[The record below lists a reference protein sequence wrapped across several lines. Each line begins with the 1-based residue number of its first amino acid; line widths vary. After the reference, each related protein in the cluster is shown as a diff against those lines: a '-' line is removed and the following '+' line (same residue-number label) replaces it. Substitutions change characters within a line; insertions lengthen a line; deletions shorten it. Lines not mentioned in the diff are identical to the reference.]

1 MMVQEVHVRRHVC
14 LEIFISNPSLH
25 SQREHQRGRGA
36 VGLGMGR
43 EVKAPLPLRGK
54 VCIFIV

>member
-1 MMVQEVHVRRHVC
+1 MIQEVHVRRHVC
-14 LEIFISNPSLH
+14 LAIFISNHWLH
-25 SQREHQRGRGA
+25 SQREHQREKGA